1 MPVFVRVLLGIVLLA
16 GSVVAAQAQKAY
28 FSYPL
33 GAPVDCTEIMGPV
46 RQHGSDV
53 TLNLCTVAPLR
64 SIAGLVGAPSSA
76 AIASV
81 LGGTSG
87 GTLAFGNDSRIVGA
101 AAQTALTAEVSR
113 ATTAEGLAVP
123 LSQRGVVNGDV
134 AYAGAV
140 LAITPTAY
148 SSTAIPVGTGEVVVS
163 GSANAFT
170 LTLPTVPLNTR
181 LRIVADPASALLLSN
196 STVTL
201 QPASGQT
208 IATGLNTTLSL
219 AQPIDLTWNSGT
231 SAWTVHAPF
240 DAAAIATAFSA
251 DFVHQVYTGND
262 GSQAVQTSFDG
273 LFSSGGVQQAQ
284 TATYID
290 ASGHMQYGAPG
301 RPRFTYDA
309 STHKP
314 LGLLIEPST
323 TNVIP
328 SPLTFTTGWSPGSDN
343 QGTIT
348 TAIPPFLTGAAIIQH
363 KRDTGTNANVGFFTV
378 PFSPGANGNWQFSL
392 WVYVLDDFVTG
403 TPQIVM
409 LQGSLG
415 SGGTGSVSTG
425 EAFAD
430 MTRTNQWQRVTL
442 NISLATATSVNII
455 MQVTGPST
463 ALPVYSTAW
472 QFENQPF
479 PTSFTPT
486 ARTAE
491 SLSPGALGLQALA
504 GGAGTLAMKMHAITG
519 TTSLAGTT
527 GTTLA
532 LSDGSANNTVSL
544 GVHGGSQPTLT
555 GAMTTAGTAILTQ
568 TGGNLSQVSSTNMG
582 QTTALGIAYGPSG
595 VSYADSL
602 GGTGTASGTAP
613 QGLSTF
619 AVTPSEQPIQRIQFT
634 PAVLAGNDLQTFV
647 NTGLAPTVF
656 SDPAYPGAVIPP
668 NFVGFS
674 FEATGYR
681 TLTTAVLP
689 MLNLIGT
696 PFGGTSKGVVRIG
709 GGTSNHYFIQSFPE
723 DITLLGSLMAG
734 LGTGW
739 DLIWCTNMI
748 QGLTTGS
755 PPCPSCAATDI
766 TDVLGAAPGH
776 NVLVQIGNEPD
787 DLGTP
792 AVGLE
797 PATWGFGNFVTAW
810 TSFEQAIATANP
822 TVQFAGPDAAQ
833 STNWVE
839 QFSKKATTAPLAKML
854 TRHLYPLI
862 QGSSYPTVTIPNL
875 FASDLVT
882 GQMLKYEASWAKALG
897 VPIRMTEGNSV
908 SVCTT
913 AAVCQVEASALWFIE
928 TAMTEAQNG
937 WAGTN
942 IHTVTSAS
950 AASYSPLIID
960 ADGVH
965 YDPQPIYYGML
976 AVSRLEGCTQLP
988 VTSNVAATQLP
999 VISASCPDGKVRFLM
1014 VNKNLTTPVTVQ
1026 LAQGGTWSTAQ
1037 MLTLTAPSAASAA
1050 VTFGGSTGSNTVSN
1064 TGVWTPTPDSIARGA
1079 VSTPIPIPAA
1089 SAVLVA
1095 LQ

>member
-1 MPVFVRVLLGIVLLA
+1 LKALLLGATALGLLSA
-16 GSVVAAQAQKAY
+16 NASAVGTVPWSAVGPAQ
-28 FSYPL
+28 
-33 GAPVDCTEIMGPV
+33 GA
-46 RQHGSDV
+46 
-53 TLNLCTVAPLR
+53 VAP
-64 SIAGLVGAPSSA
+64 A
-76 AIASV
+76 
-81 LGGTSG
+81 
-87 GTLAFGNDSRIVGA
+87 D
-101 AAQTALTAEVSR
+101 
-113 ATTAEGLAVP
+113 
-123 LSQRGVVNGDV
+123 
-134 AYAGAV
+134 AV
-140 LAITPTAY
+140 LAITPTPYA
-148 SSTAIPVGTGEVVVS
+148 TVAVPAGTGNIIVH

-170 LTLPTVPLNTR
+170 LMLPAAPLNTR

-196 STVTL
+196 SAVTL
-201 QPASGQT
+201 QPTAGQT
-208 IATGLNTTLSL
+208 IATGLNTALSL
-219 AQPIDLTWNSGT
+219 AQPIDLTWNAGS

-262 GSQAVQTSFDG
+262 GSQAAQSSFDG
-273 LFSSGGVQQAQ
+273 VFSFGGVQLPQ
-284 TATYID
+284 TATYVD

-314 LGLLIEPST
+314 LGLLVEPAT

-328 SPLTFTTGWSPGSDN
+328 DPLHMVTGWSSGSDN

-348 TAIPPFLTGAAIIQH
+348 TAIPPLLQGAAVMQH
-363 KRDTGTNANVGFFTV
+363 KRDTGVNQNVGFFTV
-378 PFSPGANGNWQFSL
+378 PFSPGANGNWQFSC
-392 WVYVLDDFVTG
+392 WVYVPDDFVTG

-415 SGGTGSVSTG
+415 SGGTGSVSAG

-486 ARTAE
+486 SRTAE

-504 GGAGTLAMKMHAITG
+504 GGSGTLAMQMHALTG
-519 TTSLAGTT
+519 TTSLTGTT

-532 LSDGSANNTVSL
+532 LSDGSANNTVSV
-544 GVHGGSQPTLT
+544 GVHGGPQPTLT
-555 GAMTTAGTAILTQ
+555 GSMTTAGTTVLTQ
-568 TGGNLSQVSSTNMG
+568 TGGNLPQVSSTNMG

-602 GGTGTASGTAP
+602 GGTGTAAGIGP

-634 PAVLAGNDLQTFV
+634 PAVLAGTDLQTFV
-647 NTGLAPTVF
+647 NAGLAPTIF
-656 SDPAYPGAVIPP
+656 SDPAHPGAVIPP

-674 FEATGYR
+674 FEATGAR
-681 TLTTAVLP
+681 VTFATTTFAP
-689 MLNLIGT
+689 FLNLVGT
-696 PFGGTSKGVVRIG
+696 PFGGTSKGVVRVG
-709 GGTSNHYFIQSFPE
+709 GGTSNHYFLQQFAGDATNLANE
-723 DITLLGSLMAG
+723 MAA

-739 DLIWCTNMI
+739 DLVWCTNMI

-755 PPCPSCAATDI
+755 APCPSCAATDI
-766 TDVLGAAPGH
+766 TDVLGAAVGH

-792 AVGLE
+792 AVALE

-810 TSFEQAIATANP
+810 TSFEQAIIAANP

-839 QFSKKATTAPLAKML
+839 QFSKNTTTAPLAKML
-854 TRHLYPLI
+854 TRHLYPII

-882 GQMLKYEASWAKALG
+882 SQMLKYEASWARALG

-913 AAVCQVEASALWFIE
+913 AAVCQVEAAAVWFIE
-928 TAMTEAQNG
+928 TAMMEAQDG

-942 IHTVTSAS
+942 IHTVTSAPS
-950 AASYSPLIID
+950 PTYSPLLLD
-960 ADGVH
+960 TDGVH

-976 AVSRLEGCTQLP
+976 AFSRIEGCTMLP
-988 VTSNVAATQLP
+988 VTSNVAFTELP
-999 VISASCPDGKVRFLM
+999 VISASCPDGKVRFLI

-1026 LAQGGTWSTAQ
+1026 LAQGGTWATAQ
-1037 MLTLTAPSAASAA
+1037 VLTLTAPSAASSA
-1050 VTFGGSTGSNTVSN
+1050 VTFGGTSGPAIGPGVNTVTTSAAWAP
-1064 TGVWTPTPDSIARGA
+1064 VPDVIARGA
-1079 VSTPIPIPAA
+1079 LTTPIPIPAA